1 LHFED
6 CSSRRVLAV
15 KVIIL
20 QRIDESGIFWLPA
33 GVTFEMVDMIL
44 LNGVPVESGKYAVVD
59 NGTGIDVFESDS
71 YAVVSVILK

>member
-1 LHFED
+1 
-6 CSSRRVLAV
+6 
-15 KVIIL
+15 
-20 QRIDESGIFWLPA
+20 
-33 GVTFEMVDMIL
+33 MVDMIL